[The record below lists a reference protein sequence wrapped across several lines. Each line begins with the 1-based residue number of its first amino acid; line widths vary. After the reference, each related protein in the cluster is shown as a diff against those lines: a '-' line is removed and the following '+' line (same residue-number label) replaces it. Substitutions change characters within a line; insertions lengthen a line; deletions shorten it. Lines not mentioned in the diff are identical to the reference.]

1 MSYEFLD
8 ESRYD
13 ELDAFLQ
20 RNENAQIYQA
30 PIWLK
35 MRPGQPHEFLVV
47 RGADGAI
54 RGSMS
59 IFLYKKY
66 GKVMLFCPRGPV
78 FDHDDLETFRELMR
92 GAFALGK
99 KLHAYGLRID
109 PTVLR
114 TNRAFADE
122 VKRLGGSVL
131 FVPDREID
139 TSPSHVVYTLS
150 LKDRTI
156 DEIFASFDSGYR
168 YKIRRSAKRDTVLK
182 VGGREDLPEFHR
194 LLVQTTQ
201 RQKFNGQPLSY
212 FQKLF
217 DVLDARNVHL
227 LLAYLDGELIAG
239 ALLLCYGTT
248 AIYLYGA
255 SSEHHREAMPNHLI
269 QWNMIK
275 WAKEQGFDTYSF
287 GGIPGYLDENNP
299 AYGIYRFKKGF
310 NGEIVEYIGEINFA
324 LRPVAYAMRET
335 LVPKL
340 RELRNKLQGRT

>member
-8 ESRYD
+8 STQYD

-20 RNENAQIYQA
+20 TNENAQIYQA

-35 MRPGQPHEFLVV
+35 MRAGQPHEFIAV
-47 RGADGAI
+47 RGDDGKIKGA
-54 RGSMS
+54 MS
-59 IFLYKKY
+59 VFIYRKY
-66 GKVMLFCPRGPV
+66 GRVMLFCPRGPV
-78 FDHDDLETFRELMR
+78 FSHDDLDTFRELMR

-114 TNRAFADE
+114 SNEAFATE
-122 VKRLGGSVL
+122 VRRLGGKVL

-139 TSPSHVVYTLS
+139 TSPSHVVYTLP
-150 LKDRTI
+150 LKDRSI

-168 YKIRRSAKRDTVLK
+168 YKIRRSAKRETVLK
-182 VGGREDLPEFHR
+182 VGTREDLPEFHR

-212 FQKLF
+212 FEKLF
-217 DVLDARNVHL
+217 DVLGERNVHL
-227 LLAYLDGELIAG
+227 QLAYLDGELIAG

-269 QWNMIK
+269 QWTLIQ
-275 WAKEQGFDTYSF
+275 WAKAQGFDTYSF
-287 GGIPGYLDENNP
+287 GGIPGYNDENNP

-310 NGEIVEYIGEINFA
+310 RGEVVEYIGEINFP
-324 LRPVAYAMRET
+324 LRPVAYALRET
-335 LVPKL
+335 LVPFL
-340 RELRNKLQGRT
+340 RTARNRLLRRT